1 MFQDVV
7 NVDKFEQYME
17 SMKGSGPEE
26 VRNVIEEY
34 KKRCVCAKCP
44 SYNDCAARKRELVY
58 CLVGKSRECQ
68 LDELGCI
75 CPDCPVTVE
84 LDLKNTFYCTRGSE
98 KEMRRP
104 EQ

>member
-1 MFQDVV
+1 M
-7 NVDKFEQYME
+7 DKFDQYME
-17 SMKGSGPEE
+17 SMKSYGPKE
-26 VRNVIEEY
+26 VRNLIEEN
-34 KKRCVCAKCP
+34 KKKCVCAKCP

-75 CPDCPVTVE
+75 CPDCPVTFE
-84 LDLKNTFYCTRGSE
+84 LDLKNTYHCTRGSE

>member
-1 MFQDVV
+1 MFQSVTKM
-7 NVDKFEQYME
+7 DKFDQYME
-17 SMKGSGPEE
+17 SMKDFGPEE
-26 VRNVIEEY
+26 VRNLIEEN
-34 KKRCVCAKCP
+34 KKKCVCAKCP
-44 SYNDCAARKRELVY
+44 SYNDCAARKRELLY

-84 LDLKNTFYCTRGSE
+84 LDLKNLYYCTRGSE